1 MSLRSVWPGSNEM
14 GRVLGKTVPSALP
27 QSWNVGILHFTSP
40 PIVGGV
46 ELLMGQH
53 AELLLEQGHA
63 VRILTGRGR
72 RFNRAVPIT
81 LLPVLDSKYPALLVV
96 NDELKAGEV
105 TARFE
110 ALVQELLVALREHLA
125 NLDVCI
131 IHNAL
136 SLHFNLPLTVA
147 LARLVALGE
156 APLLVAWCH
165 DLSWTN
171 PLYIPLMREREPW
184 SLLKTRLP
192 GVRYVVVSEDRRQDL
207 LRLWGDDAPA
217 PSPSLDSVRGRGEH
231 AMSVSP
237 LPRTG
242 EGGAHDGPSLGDPV
256 VVPAGVSPRIKLK
269 LRAATVSLTRQLR
282 LDDGWP
288 FMLLPARITK
298 RKNIEYAIGVTRAL
312 RDLGLQPRLLVTG
325 PPGPHNVRSVDYV
338 DELQA
343 ERARLDV
350 RHEVTFLYEE
360 RRPDG
365 RFWTATDPMMDDLY
379 QLADLLMFP
388 SASEGF
394 GIPLLEAGLTR
405 LPVFCSDIPPFRE
418 IAGDRVHRFALDAP
432 PAETA
437 ARIARFLETDP
448 ATRLRREVLRVYSW
462 DRVYRERIA
471 PLLIPTSSPVAT
483 VCTPS
488 LASLAVDER
497 DARSAVA
504 ESDHL
509 PEGANARRSAQQ
521 AEEPRD
527 ARRS

>member
-1 MSLRSVWPGSNEM
+1 VPASA
-14 GRVLGKTVPSALP
+14 PSAGT
-27 QSWNVGILHFTSP
+27 VGILHFTCP

-53 AELLLEQGHA
+53 AELLLEHGYA
-63 VRILTGRGR
+63 VRVLSGRGGS
-72 RFNRAVPIT
+72 FNRAVPVT
-81 LLPVLDSKYPALLVV
+81 LLPALDSKCPDLLVV
-96 NDELKAGEV
+96 NEELKIGAV

-110 ALVQELLVALREHLA
+110 TLVDELLGLLREHLA
-125 NLDVCI
+125 GLDVCI
-131 IHNAL
+131 VHNAL

-147 LARLVALGE
+147 FARLIAEGG

-165 DLSWTN
+165 DLAWTN

-192 GVRYVVVSEDRRQDL
+192 GVRYVVVSEDRRRDL
-207 LRLWGDDAPA
+207 LALWGGALTPQPLNEPLTSSSSPARGSGELDAYLA
-217 PSPSLDSVRGRGEH
+217 
-231 AMSVSP
+231 P

-242 EGGAHDGPSLGDPV
+242 RGAEGEGSPDPV
-256 VVPAGVSPRIKLK
+256 VVPAGVSVRTKLRP
-269 LRAATVSLTRQLR
+269 RAATVALIRQLG

-288 FMLLPARITK
+288 FMLLPARITR

-325 PPGPHNVRSVDYV
+325 PPGPHNVRSIDYV

-350 RHEVTFLYEE
+350 RAEVTFLYEE
-360 RRPDG
+360 RRSSG

-379 QLADLLMFP
+379 NLADLLIFP
-388 SASEGF
+388 SSQEGF
-394 GIPLLEAGLTR
+394 GIPLIEAGLVR

-418 IAGDRVHRFALDAP
+418 IAGDHVHRFALDAP

-437 ARIARFLETDP
+437 ARIARFLDTDP
-448 ATRLRREVLRVYSW
+448 ATRLRHEVLRRFSW
-462 DRVYRERIA
+462 ERVFRERIA
-471 PLLIPTSSPVAT
+471 PLLAPSPDQTRSDAARQAAH
-483 VCTPS
+483 P
-488 LASLAVDER
+488 LAIVSEHPPE
-497 DARSAVA
+497 SASQRGPA
-504 ESDHL
+504 PHL
-509 PEGANARRSAQQ
+509 
-521 AEEPRD
+521 EEPVD